1 LIFHIEVFIKV
12 IVWIKECKVM
22 PSDNPLNTSQGK
34 GVAHNVNAI
43 FEKLLEVSYRLR
55 LKEKATSKRLYLLA
69 CICLEAISFYALS
82 IEPTQTIVLSSFG
95 FFLACA
101 AMIYRSSLPNP
112 DINTI
117 LTAPQNDCKEESLTF
132 KIAVIQKFKKHI
144 RLPENILF
152 STDTQEAIAILQ
164 EAQTGH
170 EFEVDILPREPF
182 YQSPQKKQSA
192 GRHSNYND
200 NYNGDGQ
207 TPAPFLSQTF
217 PSAEKFM
224 STFKEGLPITEE
236 SINTNR
242 DVDCAINI

>member
-1 LIFHIEVFIKV
+1 
-12 IVWIKECKVM
+12 M

-34 GVAHNVNAI
+34 VVANNDNAI

-55 LKEKATSKRLYLLA
+55 LKEKASSKRLYLLA

-117 LTAPQNDCKEESLTF
+117 LTAPQNECKEGSLTF
-132 KIAVIQKFKKHI
+132 KKAVIRKFKKHI
-144 RLPENILF
+144 WFPEIFLF
-152 STDTQEAIAILQ
+152 STDTHEAIAILQ
-164 EAQTGH
+164 EAQTGQ
-170 EFEVDILPREPF
+170 ELEVHVPPIEPF
-182 YQSPQKKQSA
+182 YQSPQKEQYA
-192 GRHSNYND
+192 GRYSNYND
-200 NYNGDGQ
+200 NDNGDGQ

-217 PSAEKFM
+217 PSAKKFM
-224 STFKEGLPITEE
+224 STFMEGLPITEE
-236 SINTNR
+236 SINANR
-242 DVDCAINI
+242 DVDCPINI